1 MNRRRSRTDRRGFLV
16 LAGSVT
22 AGTVG
27 LAGCADEGE
36 EEEPAGEDDGLDDPE
51 DHDEAEGDDPDT
63 TDRDDE
69 AGNTTGEEEDA

>member
-1 MNRRRSRTDRRGFLV
+1 MYRDHSTTDRRRFLL
-16 LAGSVT
+16 LAGATT

-27 LAGCADEGE
+27 LAGCSDGEGE
-36 EEEPAGEDDGLDDPE
+36 DGNGGVDDPQ

-69 AGNTTGEEEDA
+69 AGNTTGGENETDG